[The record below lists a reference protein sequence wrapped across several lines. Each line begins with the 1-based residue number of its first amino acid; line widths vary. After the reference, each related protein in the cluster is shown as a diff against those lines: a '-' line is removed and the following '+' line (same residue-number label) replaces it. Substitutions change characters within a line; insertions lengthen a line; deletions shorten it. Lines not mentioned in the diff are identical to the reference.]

1 MKIALSQNE
10 VASLSASSAQAEAM
24 AQAVSGCKKGD
35 WEAKRNLERLFLP
48 LIAMLADKRA
58 GVDGTARGALVEQGK
73 AGLNRAAKRFPQR
86 ELIRRFRLYALN
98 YIEAEMDKPGR
109 GKRSLFG

>member
-24 AQAVSGCKKGD
+24 SQAVDGCKKGD
-35 WEAKRNLERLFLP
+35 WEAKRSLERLFLP
-48 LIAMLADKRA
+48 LITMLAEKRA
-58 GVDGTARGALVEQGK
+58 GNDSAARNAVVEHGK

-86 ELIRRFRLYALN
+86 EPIRRFRLFALN
-98 YIEAEMDKPGR
+98 YIESEMDKPGR